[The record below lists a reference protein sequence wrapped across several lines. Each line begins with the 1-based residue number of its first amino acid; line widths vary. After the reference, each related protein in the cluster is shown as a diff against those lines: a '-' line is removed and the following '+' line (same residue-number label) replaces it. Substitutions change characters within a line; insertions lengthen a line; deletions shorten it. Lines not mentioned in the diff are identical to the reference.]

1 MYIKIIGALLI
12 IACCGGYG
20 ILLATAHRKEVQLLH
35 QLMRMLDVMQSE
47 LEYRLTPIPQLCRIC
62 VADADE
68 PLQKVFLAVADKL
81 ENQKAG
87 DAAAA
92 MTLALQEQKHLPP
105 ITAAQLKQL
114 GQTLGR
120 FDLQGQLRGFA
131 QCTQACTHKLNE
143 LECNQQQRLRSYQ
156 TLGFCAG
163 AALAILLF

>member
-12 IACCGGYG
+12 ITCCGGYG
-20 ILLATAHRKEVQLLH
+20 ILLASAHRKEVQLLH
-35 QLMRMLDVMQSE
+35 LLMRVLDVMQSE
-47 LEYRLTPIPQLCRIC
+47 LEYRLTPIPELCRAC
-62 VADADE
+62 AADIDE
-68 PLQKVFLAVADKL
+68 PLRCVFLTVADKL
-81 ENQKAG
+81 EKQETV

-105 ITAAQLKQL
+105 ITRAQLLQL

-120 FDLQGQLRGFA
+120 FDLQGQLRGFS
-131 QCTQACTHKLNE
+131 QCMQECAHKLNE